1 VKQPMRILIAMS
13 LSPCTCLQAMKVN
26 ALALSSL
33 GAAGGD
39 CS

>member
-13 LSPCTCLQAMKVN
+13 VSPCACPQAVKVN
-26 ALALSSL
+26 ASPSSPS

-39 CS
+39 CG